1 MTDSSQLFDVLGALT
16 LGGLLGAIGQGLR
29 VIAGLKKMNDDAEA
43 ADVTSA
49 DLFSAARL
57 ATSLMIGFVAG
68 VATTLSLGPAKLM
81 NVDPSGSAQIL
92 LGVIVAGYVGSDAIE
107 AFTRNL
113 ASVPAPK
120 IDASLFER
128 IDTFSQPTTPSLP
141 PPASPPPSLPAV
153 PGRHVTLRGAM
164 STFGGPDNNGVGP
177 DEGLALLEASDLA
190 QFPELFLPQ
199 QPPGTTGLARRL
211 DPEAFYIACR
221 WNYDDTPRAH
231 LKKIQVSVVNPTTG
245 AAERAQPVDWGPKET
260 TGRVADLSPGLARKL
275 GLSTDQNCV
284 VVVPLP
290 ESAAPAAPPLSPAAQ
305 LKVLK
310 TDEIREIFGRFA
322 YVESSPRGA
331 IAITDDWPSRNI
343 VTVKIEALAHLVAHG
358 EIACNKAIAEPLQ
371 AAIAEIAERNLLDRI
386 LKWDGC
392 HVPRHKSWNP
402 NRDLSAHSWGVAFD
416 INARWNAYGAEPP
429 PKGSIGSV
437 IELVPIFESF
447 GFAWGGYFRPDST
460 RDGMHF
466 EYCRR
471 AAPGGQI
478 VS

>member
-29 VIAGLKKMNDDAEA
+29 VIAGLKKMNDDAQA
-43 ADVTSA
+43 ADASSE

-92 LGVIVAGYVGSDAIE
+92 LGVIVAGYVGSDVIE

-113 ASVPAPK
+113 VSVPAPK
-120 IDASLFER
+120 IDARLYER
-128 IDTFSQPTTPSLP
+128 IDTISLPATPQSLPPPPLPTPSLP
-141 PPASPPPSLPAV
+141 AA
-153 PGRHVTLRGAM
+153 PGRSFTFRGAM
-164 STFGGPDNNGVGP
+164 STFGGPDDTGVGP
-177 DEGLALLEASDLA
+177 SEGLALLEASDIA
-190 QFPELFLPQ
+190 DYPGLFLPQ

-211 DPEAFYIACR
+211 DPDAYYIACR
-221 WNYDDTPRAH
+221 WNYDNTPKKH
-231 LKKIQVSVVNPTTG
+231 LKRIKVSVVNPTTG
-245 AAERAQPVDWGPKET
+245 ATEQAQPVDWGPNEN
-260 TGRVADLSPGLARKL
+260 TGRVADLSPGLAHKL
-275 GLSTDQNCV
+275 GLSTNQNCV

-290 ESAAPAAPPLSPAAQ
+290 ESAAPAAPPAPATH

-322 YVESSPRGA
+322 YEESSPRGA
-331 IAITDDWPSRNI
+331 IKITADWARDNI
-343 VTVKIEALAHLVAHG
+343 VTVEIDALAHLVPNG
-358 EIACNKAIAEPLQ
+358 EIACNKAISEPLR
-371 AAIAEIAERNLLDRI
+371 AAIAEIVARDLLDRI

-402 NRDLSAHSWGVAFD
+402 ARDLSAHSWGLAFD
-416 INARWNAYGAEPP
+416 INARWNAYGADPA
-429 PKGSIGSV
+429 PKGSVGSV
-437 IELVPIFESF
+437 VELVAIFESF
-447 GFAWGGYFRPDST
+447 GFAWGGYFHPDSA

-466 EYCRR
+466 EFCRR
-471 AAPGGQI
+471 PAPGGQI
-478 VS
+478 V